1 MLASLG
7 TVATINGSP
16 LPLLSPPHRHR
27 RPGEWTDGAAIA
39 FLVTLAAH
47 KSVTLAARAA
57 CMSRKSAYALKARDS
72 AFAEAWSV
80 ALAAPPIRPVEG
92 DTAKRAA
99 TSTSSTTSA
108 THMGPNMDAIRRD
121 RFFAALR
128 VSNGNPRQVAAARL
142 RQ

>member
-1 MLASLG
+1 
-7 TVATINGSP
+7 
-16 LPLLSPPHRHR
+16 LPLLSPPHRPR
-27 RPGEWTDGAAIA
+27 RTGEWTDGAAIA
-39 FLVTLAAH
+39 FLATLAAH

-72 AFAEAWSV
+72 AFAEAWTI
-80 ALAAPPIRPVEG
+80 ALAAPPFRPVEG

-99 TSTSSTTSA
+99 LSTSSTASPTQLA
-108 THMGPNMDAIRRD
+108 RNVDAIRRD

-128 VSNGNPRQVAAARL
+128 ESNGVRRQVAAASL